1 MEGWWTVA
9 GCSSQVRC
17 EVSFHLDIFELDFE
31 YRGVSATGGA
41 NAIEKAQADL
51 ERIRE
56 LKSRIS
62 GMERTRLATRA
73 VPTLPAFASLLP
85 GGALQAGGVYS
96 VDGSMTLLMGLLSA
110 ASADGAWCGVVG
122 VPEFGAEAAAHF
134 GIELGRL
141 VLVREPGAAWLPVAA
156 ALADALTIVVVRQGA
171 GEGGGNARGVS
182 DTDAAK
188 LAARLRQRG
197 SVLISFGTRWPGSE
211 AVLTVTGSRWSGI
224 GRGYG
229 YPRER
234 LVTVRSE
241 VRGGRPRLAQLRLP
255 GDAAPMND
263 VRDAR
268 PAAAVPMLRLE
279 RVS

>member
-1 MEGWWTVA
+1 MIEK
-9 GCSSQVRC
+9 
-17 EVSFHLDIFELDFE
+17 
-31 YRGVSATGGA
+31 GGA
-41 NAIEKAQADL
+41 LEKAQADL

-73 VPTLPAFASLLP
+73 LPTLPAFLSLLP
-85 GGALQAGGVYS
+85 GGGLQAGSVYS
-96 VDGSMTLLMGLLSA
+96 VAGSMTLTMGLMSA

-141 VLVREPGAAWLPVAA
+141 VLVREPGRAWLTVAA
-156 ALADALTIVVVRQGA
+156 ALADALTIVVVRPA
-171 GEGGGNARGVS
+171 ERVS
-182 DTDAAK
+182 DTAAAK

-197 SVLISFGTRWPGSE
+197 AVLISLLPAGAPAWPGSE
-211 AVLTVTGSRWSGI
+211 AVLQVTESRWVGI
-224 GRGYG
+224 GRGHG

-234 LVTVRSE
+234 LVTVRSD
-241 VRGGRPRLAQLRLP
+241 VRSGRPRVARLRLP
-255 GDAAPMND
+255 GDYGRHAQ
-263 VRDAR
+263 
-268 PAAAVPMLRLE
+268 PAATVPALRWE

>member
-1 MEGWWTVA
+1 VG
-9 GCSSQVRC
+9 
-17 EVSFHLDIFELDFE
+17 
-31 YRGVSATGGA
+31 
-41 NAIEKAQADL
+41 NALRSDALEKGSVFEKAQADL

-62 GMERTRLATRA
+62 GMERTKLATRA
-73 VPTLPAFASLLP
+73 LPTLPAFLSLLP
-85 GGALQAGGVYS
+85 GGALQAGSAYS
-96 VDGSMTLLMGLLSA
+96 VAGSMTLTMGLMAA

-122 VPEFGAEAAAHF
+122 VPEFGAEAAAHL

-141 VLVREPGAAWLPVAA
+141 VLVREPGRAWLPVTA
-156 ALADALTIVVVRQGA
+156 ALTDALTIVVVRPR
-171 GEGGGNARGVS
+171 ERVS

-197 SVLISFGTRWPGSE
+197 AVLISLLPEGAPAWPGSE
-211 AVLTVTGSRWSGI
+211 TTLAVTESRWVGI
-224 GRGYG
+224 GRGHG

-241 VRGGRPRLAQLRLP
+241 VRSGRPRVAQLRLP
-255 GDAAPMND
+255 GDYGREAS
-263 VRDAR
+263 
-268 PAAAVPMLRLE
+268 PAAAVPALRWE

>member
-1 MEGWWTVA
+1 MAQRNTIE
-9 GCSSQVRC
+9 
-17 EVSFHLDIFELDFE
+17 
-31 YRGVSATGGA
+31 TGGA
-41 NAIEKAQADL
+41 FEKAQADL

-62 GMERTRLATRA
+62 GMERIKLATRA
-73 VPTLPAFASLLP
+73 LPTLPAFASLLP

-96 VDGSMTLLMGLLSA
+96 IEGSMTLLMGLLSA

-134 GIELGRL
+134 GIDLGRL
-141 VLVREPGAAWLPVAA
+141 VLVREPGTSWLPVAA
-156 ALADALTIVVVRQGA
+156 ALADAIGIIVVRQSSA
-171 GEGGGNARGVS
+171 VS

-197 SVLISFGTRWPGSE
+197 SVLISFGSRWPGSE
-211 AVLTVTGSRWSGI
+211 AALTVTGSRWSGI
-224 GRGYG
+224 GRGHG

-241 VRGGRPRLAQLRLP
+241 VRSGRPRVAQLRLP
-255 GDAAPMND
+255 GDAAFIKGVPG
-263 VRDAR
+263 AK

>member
-1 MEGWWTVA
+1 MSAA
-9 GCSSQVRC
+9 GV
-17 EVSFHLDIFELDFE
+17 L
-31 YRGVSATGGA
+31 
-41 NAIEKAQADL
+41 EKAQADL

-62 GMERTRLATRA
+62 GMERTTLSTRA
-73 VPTLPAFASLLP
+73 LPTLPAFASLLP
-85 GGALQAGGVYS
+85 GGALQGGGVYS
-96 VDGSMTLLMGLLSA
+96 VAGSMTLLMGLLSA

-141 VLVREPGAAWLPVAA
+141 VLVREPGAAWLQVSA
-156 ALADALTIVVVRQGA
+156 ALADAISVIVVRQGGA
-171 GEGGGNARGVS
+171 VS

-188 LAARLRQRG
+188 LAARLRQHG
-197 SVLISFGTRWPGSE
+197 SVLISFGSRWPGSE

-224 GRGYG
+224 GRGHG

-241 VRGGRPRLAQLRLP
+241 VRSGRPRVAQLRLP
-255 GDAAPMND
+255 GDYAPN
-263 VRDAR
+263 AR

>member
-1 MEGWWTVA
+1 MWVE
-9 GCSSQVRC
+9 
-17 EVSFHLDIFELDFE
+17 
-31 YRGVSATGGA
+31 
-41 NAIEKAQADL
+41 NAQRNVIEKAQADL

-62 GMERTRLATRA
+62 GMERLRLDTRA
-73 VPTLPAFASLLP
+73 LPTLPAFFSLLP
-85 GGALQAGGVYS
+85 GGALQAGSVYS
-96 VDGSMTLLMGLLSA
+96 VAGSMTLTMGLMAA

-122 VPEFGAEAAAHF
+122 VPEFGAEAAARF

-141 VLVREPGAAWLPVAA
+141 VLVREPGRAWLPVAA
-156 ALADALTIVVVRQGA
+156 ALADALTIVVVRQG
-171 GEGGGNARGVS
+171 GGTAERVS

-197 SVLISFGTRWPGSE
+197 AVLIALLPAGAPVWPGSE
-211 AVLTVTGSRWSGI
+211 AALAVAESRWVGV
-224 GRGYG
+224 GRGHG

-241 VRGGRPRLAQLRLP
+241 VRGGRPRIVQLRLP
-255 GDAAPMND
+255 GDYG
-263 VRDAR
+263 RDAR
-268 PAAAVPMLRLE
+268 PAAAVPALRWE

>member
-1 MEGWWTVA
+1 MVA
-9 GCSSQVRC
+9 TAQQVI
-17 EVSFHLDIFELDFE
+17 EK
-31 YRGVSATGGA
+31 GGA
-41 NAIEKAQADL
+41 LEKAQADL

-73 VPTLPAFASLLP
+73 LPTLPAFLSLLP
-85 GGALQAGGVYS
+85 GGGLQAGSVYS
-96 VDGSMTLLMGLLSA
+96 VAGSMTLTMGLMAA

-141 VLVREPGAAWLPVAA
+141 VLVREPGRAWLPVAA
-156 ALADALTIVVVRQGA
+156 ALADALTIVVVRPADRVG
-171 GEGGGNARGVS
+171 
-182 DTDAAK
+182 DTEAAK

-197 SVLISFGTRWPGSE
+197 SVLISLLPAGAPAWPGSE
-211 AVLTVTGSRWSGI
+211 AVLQVTESRWAGI
-224 GRGYG
+224 GRGHG

-241 VRGGRPRLAQLRLP
+241 VRSGRPRVAQLRLP
-255 GDAAPMND
+255 GDYGGHAQ
-263 VRDAR
+263 
-268 PAAAVPMLRLE
+268 PAAAVPALRWE